1 VTEAPILPAAN
12 ISTLKNVLLRYGLVL
27 LVVAAIT
34 YGSLYPFAFS
44 GRGSFGADLA
54 HLAGTWKERPQ
65 SRGDLLQNLLLYL
78 PLGVSAMLAFGRG
91 ARKFPAAILAAGL
104 GALLS
109 FSIEL
114 AQFFDTERVSSLS
127 DFYMNVISAIG
138 GVAVAWSGGIG
149 WTRTA
154 WPSGARA
161 VFARLLLLAWPIWR
175 LYPYV
180 PTIDLHKY
188 WHSVRPLIF
197 EIGVSGYDVFRYTVI
212 WLGMAFLL
220 ETGFKPR
227 RPARLL
233 AVVMMGVVAAKIMI
247 VGQSLSRE
255 ELLGEALAFVVS
267 AIFLWRYRTA
277 GIIGLAVLLIAL
289 VVSSRVL
296 PWQIVPAHKA
306 FQWIPFYGLLH
317 GSLQVDVISLAEKF
331 TLYGTVILVLL
342 AAGVPLWTAVLL
354 EFSLLFAT
362 SWLQLYMPGRSAE
375 ITDAVLVLVL
385 GFIYAMMQ
393 RQYPAAGKTAQ
404 RRNPGV
410 I

>member
-12 ISTLKNVLLRYGLVL
+12 VSALKTLVLRYGLVL

-34 YGSLYPFAFS
+34 YGSLYPFVFS
-44 GRGSFGADLA
+44 GRGSFADDLL

-78 PLGVSAMLAFGRG
+78 PLGVSAMLAFGRSG
-91 ARKFPAAILAAGL
+91 RKRTAAILAAGL

-109 FSIEL
+109 LSIEL

-127 DFYMNVISAIG
+127 DFYLNVISTIG
-138 GVAVAWSGGIG
+138 GVAVAWSGGVG
-149 WTRTA
+149 WTKTT

-161 VFARLLLLAWPIWR
+161 VFARLLLLAWPVWR

-197 EIGVSGYDVFRYTVI
+197 EVGVSGYEVFRYTVI

-227 RPARLL
+227 RPAGLL
-233 AVVMMGVVAAKIMI
+233 AVVMLGVVAAKIMI

-255 ELLGEALAFVVS
+255 ELLGMALAFVIS
-267 AIFLWRYRTA
+267 AMFLWRFRTA
-277 GIIGLAVLLIAL
+277 GIVGLALLLIGLVI
-289 VVSSRVL
+289 SSRVL
-296 PWQIVPAHKA
+296 PWQLFPAQKS

-342 AAGVPLWTAVLL
+342 AAGVPLWVAVLL
-354 EFSLLFAT
+354 ESSLLFAT

-385 GFIYAMMQ
+385 GFIYALLR

-404 RRNPGV
+404 PRTR
-410 I
+410 